1 MRLQLDTG
9 NTAQPS
15 ETANASSGVGSAA
28 NINGNFQTYKGGIG
42 SGSNLNGDSIA
53 FSGASQA
60 WSASFSDRAARI
72 GQLTAA
78 VQNGTY
84 NVSSAAIGQSIIASA
99 TT

>member
-1 MRLQLDTG
+1 MRLQLDT
-9 NTAQPS
+9 
-15 ETANASSGVGSAA
+15 ENASSGITSTS
-28 NINGNFQTYKGGIG
+28 NINASFQTNKGGTS

-60 WSASFSDRAARI
+60 WSTSFTDRAARI

-84 NVSSAAIGQSIIASA
+84 HVSSAAIGQSIVASA
-99 TT
+99 TA

>member
-1 MRLQLDTG
+1 MRLQLDTA
-9 NTAQPS
+9 NTTSAPES
-15 ETANASSGVGSAA
+15 ANANSGVLSTG
-28 NINGNFQTYKGGIG
+28 NINAGFQTNKGGIG

-60 WSASFSDRAARI
+60 WSASFTDRAARI

-84 NVSSAAIGQSIIASA
+84 QVSSAAIGQSIIASA